1 MSLVDSQ
8 SRSRFPDA
16 EWRARVELAA
26 CYRLADLF
34 GFSDIIWNHITA
46 KIPGTEHF
54 LINRFGLRYDEV
66 TASNLVTLDLD
77 GKVINPGA
85 GESGDSDDDINL
97 TGYVIHSAV
106 HGAREDVHCI
116 MHSHAEAGLAVSVLK
131 DGLVPMILDAMP
143 FYDRVAYHEFEGQSD
158 NVDECGRLAT
168 SLGDNFVMILRNHG
182 LLTCGETVGAAFMRM
197 YYLERACK
205 VQLQV
210 LSTGQDLNL
219 PSKELCEKSAEQLTR
234 YSPGEFEWPALLRL
248 VEARFPDFRE

>member
-1 MSLVDSQ
+1 MPVTLADSQ
-8 SRSRFPDA
+8 SGSRFPDA
-16 EWRARVELAA
+16 EWQARIELAA

-46 KIPGTEHF
+46 KVPGAEHF

-77 GKVINPGA
+77 GNVVNPG
-85 GESGDSDDDINL
+85 SGVSEEDVNL

-106 HGAREDVHCI
+106 HRAREDVRCVMHC
-116 MHSHAEAGLAVSVLK
+116 HAEAGLAVSVLK

-143 FYDRVAYHEFEGQSD
+143 FYDRVSYHEFEGQSD
-158 NVDECGRLAT
+158 DTDECERLAA
-168 SLGDNFVMILRNHG
+168 SLGDRFVMILRNHG
-182 LLTCGETVGAAFMRM
+182 LLTCGESVGAAFMRM

-210 LSTGQDLNL
+210 MATGQALEL
-219 PSKELCEKSAEQLTR
+219 PSEELCKKSAEQLTR
-234 YSPGEFEWPALLRL
+234 FPPGEFEWPALLRL
-248 VEARFPDFRE
+248 AEAKFPDFRQ

>member
-1 MSLVDSQ
+1 MTLADSQ
-8 SRSRFPDA
+8 SGNRFPDA
-16 EWRARVELAA
+16 EWQARVELAA

-46 KIPGTEHF
+46 KVPGTEHF

-77 GKVINPGA
+77 GNVINPGS
-85 GESGDSDDDINL
+85 GESDEEVNL

-106 HGAREDVHCI
+106 HRARRDVSCV
-116 MHSHAEAGLAVSVLK
+116 MHSHAEAGLAVAVLK
-131 DGLVPMILDAMP
+131 DGLVPMILDAMQ

-158 NVDECGRLAT
+158 DVDECERLAA
-168 SLGDNFVMILRNHG
+168 SLGDKFVMILRNHG
-182 LLTCGETVGAAFMRM
+182 LLTCGETIGAAFMRM

-205 VQLQV
+205 VQMQV
-210 LSTGQDLNL
+210 LSTGQALNL
-219 PSKELCEKSAEQLTR
+219 PSRELCERAASQLTR
-234 YSPGEFEWPALLRL
+234 FPSGEFEWPALLRL